1 MDLGLRGRRALV
13 TGASKGIGLACAEA
27 LAAEGCDLVL
37 VSRSLADLQ
46 AAQARLRAARQ
57 VGVEVRAHDLAD
69 SRAVDALA
77 AEFPVVDILVNNAGA
92 IPGGTL
98 DEVDEARWRAAWDL
112 KVFGYINMSR
122 RFYAVM
128 RERGR
133 GVIVN
138 IIGAAGESPDAA
150 YVAGSAGNAALMA
163 LTRALGGAAP
173 DDGLRVVGINPGPIL
188 SSTLHVSFGRWHGKP
203 LMHLS
208 PRLRPSLPRRLATDA
223 ESANTRRDGKEGAEA
238 SGQAADPPRLA
249 TRALPYRAANGTCK
263 VELRPSE
270 LRVARD
276 PVIGTV
282 LEGLSAVTFRAA
294 LAELVAL
301 RTRLSTSSLYGQAAD
316 MYRHRLEALGY

>member
-1 MDLGLRGRRALV
+1 MDLKLKGRRALV

-27 LAAEGCDLVL
+27 LAAEGCDVVL
-37 VSRSLADLQ
+37 VSRGLADLQ

-77 AEFPVVDILVNNAGA
+77 AEFPDVDILVNNAGA

-112 KVFGYINMSR
+112 KVFGYVNMSR
-122 RFYAVM
+122 RFYALM

-173 DDGLRVVGINPGPIL
+173 DDGLRVVGINPGPVL
-188 SSTLHVSFGRWHGKP
+188 TER
-203 LMHLS
+203 
-208 PRLRPSLPRRLATDA
+208 
-223 ESANTRRDGKEGAEA
+223 
-238 SGQAADPPRLA
+238 
-249 TRALPYRAANGTCK
+249 
-263 VELRPSE
+263 
-270 LRVARD
+270 
-276 PVIGTV
+276 
-282 LEGLSAVTFRAA
+282 LEGLLRRRARDSLGDPERWRETMAAMPFGRAGRVEEVAA
-294 LAELVAL
+294 LAAFLASD
-301 RTRLSTSSLYGQAAD
+301 LSGYTSGTIVTVDGGMASRRKAF
-316 MYRHRLEALGY
+316 